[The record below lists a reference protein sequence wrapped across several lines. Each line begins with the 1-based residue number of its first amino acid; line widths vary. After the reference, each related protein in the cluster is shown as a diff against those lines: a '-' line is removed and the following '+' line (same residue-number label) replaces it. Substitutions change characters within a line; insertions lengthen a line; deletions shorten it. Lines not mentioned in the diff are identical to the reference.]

1 MAKKNEMAAV
11 RRGGDCYTAG
21 ELPESR
27 IVEESVQ
34 E

>member
-21 ELPESR
+21 ELLMR
-27 IVEESVQ
+27 FVEESVQ